1 MKIQTVAMLGLG
13 RMGAAM
19 ARKFAAAGHDLVVWN
34 RDGSRAEGLAS
45 ELGVRV
51 ASTAAEAAS
60 LATVIVTSLA
70 DDDAVRAVYLGAD
83 GIVSGLRT
91 GAVVA
96 DTSTIDPE
104 TVRQVGAAV
113 DATGATFLD
122 CPVSGSVATVAAGD
136 LVVMA
141 GGDPDAI
148 DTLEPFFGAI
158 ARRVVRVGERG
169 AGAACKLAVNALVH
183 GLNTALSEALVIAER
198 AGVDRAIAYDVFAS
212 GAGGAPFV
220 QYKREA
226 FEHPDAAPVAFSLDL
241 VAKDMDLI
249 TALAERVG
257 VRAAQAQVTRS
268 LVSEAIA
275 AGLGDRDMSALAEFL
290 RGEVA

>member
-1 MKIQTVAMLGLG
+1 
-13 RMGAAM
+13 MGAAM
-19 ARKFAAAGHDLVVWN
+19 ARRFAAAGHDLVVWN
-34 RDGSRAEGLAS
+34 RDGSRAQTLAA
-45 ELGVRV
+45 ELGARV
-51 ASTAAEAAS
+51 ASTAGEAAS
-60 LATVIVTSLA
+60 LGAVVFTSLA
-70 DDDAVRAVYLGAD
+70 DDAAVRAVYLGTD
-83 GIVSGLRT
+83 GIVSGIRP
-91 GAVVA
+91 GAVAA

-104 TVRQVGAAV
+104 TVREVGVAV

-141 GGDPDAI
+141 GGDSDAI
-148 DTLEPFFGAI
+148 DTIEPVFEAI
-158 ARRVVRVGERG
+158 ARRVVRVGGRG

-198 AGVDRAIAYDVFAS
+198 AGVDRSIAYEVFAS

-220 QYKREA
+220 QYKRQA
-226 FEHPDAAPVAFSLDL
+226 FEQPEDAPVAFSLDL
-241 VAKDMDLI
+241 VAKDMELI
-249 TALAERVG
+249 TALAARVG
-257 VRAAQAQVTRS
+257 VRASQAEVTQS

-290 RGEVA
+290 RGEGA

>member
-1 MKIQTVAMLGLG
+1 
-13 RMGAAM
+13 M

-34 RDGSRAEGLAS
+34 RDGSRSEALAS

-51 ASTAAEAAS
+51 ASTAAEAAA
-60 LATVIVTSLA
+60 LATVVVTSLA
-70 DDDAVRAVYLGAD
+70 DDEAVRAVYLGDD

-91 GAVVA
+91 GTVVA

-104 TVRQVGAAV
+104 TVREVGAAI

-148 DTLEPFFGAI
+148 DFVEPVLESI

-169 AGAACKLAVNALVH
+169 TGAACKLAVNALVH

-198 AGVDRAIAYDVFAS
+198 AGVDRAIAYDTFAS

-226 FEHPDAAPVAFSLDL
+226 FEHPDGAPVAFSLDL
-241 VAKDMDLI
+241 VAKDMELI

-257 VRAAQAQVTRS
+257 ARAAQAEVTRS
-268 LVSEAIA
+268 LVSEAID
-275 AGLGDRDMSALAEFL
+275 AGFGDRDMSALAEFL
-290 RGEVA
+290 RGEGG